1 MRALTTQ
8 VECQK
13 AKMVASLKLIIWIE
27 IWINIGAKTT
37 KTTKKQVKSVI
48 AMQLST
54 VSLLGA
60 KILNDDLDSYW
71 QNKPSLI
78 FIKLALK

>member
-13 AKMVASLKLIIWIE
+13 TKMVASLKLIIWIE
-27 IWINIGAKTT
+27 IWKNIGAKTT

-48 AMQLST
+48 AMQLSN